1 MFLRMVYDDKL
12 AEAAYLIGCQ
22 RTGEAIVIDPERDVD
37 RYEKIAAANGLRIV
51 AVAETHIHA
60 DFISG
65 GRELAEKGA
74 KVYVSDEG
82 DADWKYQWLDKKVG
96 GGEYDYRLL
105 KDGDTLVVAPSSSNR
120 RSRER
125 HGLSRT
131 LVANMV
137 EGVSQGFTR
146 KLEIVG
152 VGYRAS
158 VQGTKLVVL
167 AGYSHPVEMVP
178 PDGVTFAVENNT
190 NVLVSGANKEL
201 VGNEAAK
208 VRAIR
213 PPEPY
218 KGKGIKYEGERILRK
233 AGKTGKK

>member
-1 MFLRMVYDDKL
+1 MSRIGKAPIPVPDKVTVSL
-12 AEAAYLIGCQ
+12 
-22 RTGEAIVIDPERDVD
+22 
-37 RYEKIAAANGLRIV
+37 NGL
-51 AVAETHIHA
+51 AVTVKGPKGELSRTLP
-60 DFISG
+60 DGVTISQ
-65 GRELAEKGA
+65 
-74 KVYVSDEG
+74 EG
-82 DADWKYQWLDKKVG
+82 NILQVNPVN
-96 GGEYDYRLL
+96 
-105 KDGDTLVVAPSSSNR
+105 TSR

-152 VGYRAS
+152 VGYRAA
-158 VQGTKLVVL
+158 VQGKKLVVS

-178 PDGVTFAVENNT
+178 PEGVSFTVENNT
-190 NVLVSGANKEL
+190 TVFVSGADKEV

-218 KGKGIKYEGERILRK
+218 KGKGIKYEGEKILRK

>member
-1 MFLRMVYDDKL
+1 MSRIGKAPISVPDKVTVSL
-12 AEAAYLIGCQ
+12 
-22 RTGEAIVIDPERDVD
+22 
-37 RYEKIAAANGLRIV
+37 NGLAVTVKGPKGELSRILPDGV
-51 AVAETHIHA
+51 S
-60 DFISG
+60 ISQEG
-65 GRELAEKGA
+65 SILQ
-74 KVYVSDEG
+74 VSPVNE
-82 DADWKYQWLDKKVG
+82 
-96 GGEYDYRLL
+96 
-105 KDGDTLVVAPSSSNR
+105 SR

-158 VQGTKLVVL
+158 LQGKKLVVS

-178 PDGVTFAVENNT
+178 PEGVTFTVENNT
-190 NVLVSGANKEL
+190 TVFVSGADKEL

-218 KGKGIKYEGERILRK
+218 KGKGIKYEGEKILRK